1 MDVMD
6 GQPHAGMWRWL
17 RRGETRGLT
26 QGFEKFIKILTPLH
40 LPGAGKVR
48 HVCRG

>member
-1 MDVMD
+1 MEGREERGAER
-6 GQPHAGMWRWL
+6 GQ
-17 RRGETRGLT
+17 ENLT

-48 HVCRG
+48 HVC